1 MTPCSEVPAKDKE
14 PEGGQVV
21 TLTVPGAPRAELER
35 DITEALL
42 RLKLARARREREETR
57 ICEKRLDW
65 LLDRL
70 NEFMEEG
77 A

>member
-1 MTPCSEVPAKDKE
+1 MMTKS
-14 PEGGQVV
+14 G
-21 TLTVPGAPRAELER
+21 TVRADLER

-65 LLDRL
+65 LLDEL
-70 NEFMEEG
+70 STEIGG
-77 A
+77 ALP